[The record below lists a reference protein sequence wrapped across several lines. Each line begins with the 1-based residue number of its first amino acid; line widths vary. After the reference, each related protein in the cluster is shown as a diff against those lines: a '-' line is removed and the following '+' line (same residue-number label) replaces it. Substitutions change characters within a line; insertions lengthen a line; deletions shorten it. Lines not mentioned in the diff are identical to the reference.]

1 MQRWSVLREVPCE
14 TVRCFG
20 LSVAVL
26 RRHCMHCDM
35 STAASLDRFEQEA
48 KRCISA

>member
-20 LSVAVL
+20 LSVAVFEKTLHAL
-26 RRHCMHCDM
+26 RHVDC
-35 STAASLDRFEQEA
+35 SEFGSV
-48 KRCISA
+48 